1 MMRLAIMQPYLF
13 PYIGYWQLMRAADR
27 FVIFDDVNYINRGW
41 INRNRLLINGE
52 PTFITLPLRQA
63 SQNRKICEID
73 IAPAAEWQRKMLK
86 MVEVTYRK
94 APHFAEVFPLVE
106 RILAFP
112 EQNLAAFLAHQL
124 QALAGFMGL
133 SVQFETS
140 SRSYGNSELV
150 AQERILD
157 ICRREQADVY
167 VNAQGGKALYDP
179 ASFSAEGIELR
190 FIAMRPQ
197 AYVQRSTGFTPY
209 LSVIDVLMEVG
220 PAGIG
225 AHLDAYD
232 YV

>member
-94 APHFAEVFPLVE
+94 APHFAEVFALVE
-106 RILAFP
+106 KILVFP

-124 QALAGFMGL
+124 QTLAGFMGL

-140 SRSYGNSELV
+140 SRAYGNGELV
-150 AQERILD
+150 AQDRILD
-157 ICRREQADVY
+157 ICRRERADVY

-179 ASFSAEGIELR
+179 ASFSAEGIDLR

-197 AYVQRSTGFTPY
+197 VYVQRSPGFTPY